1 MFLSAK
7 PCIFAQ
13 IKELVME
20 KNERPHF
27 GYIYPRPAV
36 TTDCVIFGF
45 DMTDEILKVLLIER
59 GIEPFKGR
67 YALPGG
73 FIKIEAKTN
82 EYGLVVEETNESL
95 LDCAKR
101 ELKEETGFDV
111 QNIYELGTWST
122 PGRDPRCITITD
134 AYYALV
140 TIQPVQGGDDAADA
154 KWVPLYQVLNT
165 IKNLPDGMR
174 FLAFDHDEI
183 VTAAHVRLQQQLC
196 FEPLAFKLLPKK
208 FSMTMLQR
216 LYESI
221 LEKNFDRRNFARKML
236 DSGILDSFPTESRS
250 INYQLNLEKYEE
262 FKRTGRLSNL
272 IF

>member
-1 MFLSAK
+1 M
-7 PCIFAQ
+7 Q
-13 IKELVME
+13 NNE
-20 KNERPHF
+20 KPHF

-140 TIQPVQGGDDAADA
+140 TIQPVEGGDDAADA

-250 INYQLNLEKYEE
+250 ISYQLNLEKYEE

>member
-1 MFLSAK
+1 MLLSQK
-7 PCIFAQ
+7 SCIFAQ
-13 IKELVME
+13 SKLLFME
-20 KNERPHF
+20 NPVRPRF
-27 GYIYPRPAV
+27 GYLYPRPAV

-45 DMTDEILKVLLIER
+45 DIADELLKVLLIER
-59 GIEPFKGR
+59 GIEPYKGR

-73 FIKIEAKTN
+73 FMQIDARIN
-82 EYGLVVEETNESL
+82 EFGLVVEERNESL

-140 TIQPVQGGDDAADA
+140 TIQPVRGGDDAADA

-165 IKNLPDGMR
+165 IKNLPDGLR

-196 FEPLAFKLLPKK
+196 FEPLAFKLLPKR
-208 FSMTMLQR
+208 FSMTTLRR
-216 LYESI
+216 LYEAI

-236 DSGILDSFPTESRS
+236 DSGILDAFPTESRN

>member
-1 MFLSAK
+1 MENHGK
-7 PCIFAQ
+7 P
-13 IKELVME
+13 
-20 KNERPHF
+20 NF

-45 DMTDEILKVLLIER
+45 DIKDELLKVLLIER
-59 GIEPFKGR
+59 GIDPYKGR
-67 YALPGG
+67 LALPGG
-73 FIKIEAKTN
+73 FMQITARTN
-82 EYGLVVEETNESL
+82 ENGLVVEETNESL
-95 LDCAKR
+95 LECAKR

-140 TIQPVQGGDDAADA
+140 TIQPVRGGDDAADA
-154 KWVPLYQVLNT
+154 KWVPLYQVLNA
-165 IKNLPDGMR
+165 IKNMPDGMH

-183 VTAAHVRLQQQLC
+183 VTSAHIRLQQQLC

-208 FSMTMLQR
+208 FSMTTLQK
-216 LYESI
+216 LYEAI
-221 LEKNFDRRNFARKML
+221 LYKNFDRRNFARKML
-236 DSGILDSFPTESRS
+236 DSGILDALPTSGRS
-250 INYQLNLEKYEE
+250 INYQLNMDKYQE
-262 FKRTGRLSNL
+262 FKQNGKLSNL

>member
-1 MFLSAK
+1 MENHSK
-7 PCIFAQ
+7 P
-13 IKELVME
+13 
-20 KNERPHF
+20 NF

-45 DMTDEILKVLLIER
+45 DTDDELLKILLIKR
-59 GIEPFKGR
+59 GIEPFKGQL
-67 YALPGG
+67 ALPGG
-73 FIKIEAKTN
+73 FIEIKARTN

-101 ELKEETGFDV
+101 ELKEETGFDI

-140 TIQPVQGGDDAADA
+140 TVQEVRGGDDAAEA
-154 KWVPLYQVLNT
+154 KWIPLYQVLNA
-165 IKNLPDGMR
+165 IKNMPDGMH
-174 FLAFDHDEI
+174 FLSFDHDEI
-183 VTAAHVRLQQQLC
+183 VTAAHIRLQQQLC

-208 FSMTMLQR
+208 FSMTTLQK
-216 LYESI
+216 LYEAI
-221 LEKNFDRRNFARKML
+221 LDKNFDRRNFARKML
-236 DSGILDSFPTESRS
+236 DSGILDALPTSGRN
-250 INYQLNLEKYEE
+250 INYQLNMDKYQE
-262 FKRTGRLSNL
+262 FKQTGKLTNL

>member
-1 MFLSAK
+1 
-7 PCIFAQ
+7 
-13 IKELVME
+13 ME
-20 KNERPHF
+20 NHERPHF
-27 GYIYPRPAV
+27 GYKYPRPAV

-45 DMTDEILKVLLIER
+45 DLKDELLKILLIER
-59 GIEPFKGR
+59 GIDPYKGR
-67 YALPGG
+67 PALPGG
-73 FIKIEAKTN
+73 FLQIEAHTN

-111 QNIYELGTWST
+111 KNIYELGTWST

-140 TIQPVQGGDDAADA
+140 TVQPVRGGDDAAKA
-154 KWVPLYQVLNT
+154 RWVPLYQVLNA
-165 IKNLPDGMR
+165 IKNMPDGMH

-183 VTAAHVRLQQQLC
+183 VTAAHIRLQQQLC
-196 FEPLAFKLLPKK
+196 FEPLAFELLPKR
-208 FSMTMLQR
+208 FSMTTLQK
-216 LYESI
+216 LYEAI

-236 DSGILDSFPTESRS
+236 DSGILEIYSTEGRS
-250 INYQLNLEKYEE
+250 ISYQLNLEKYME
-262 FKRTGRLSNL
+262 FRRTGKLTNL